1 MSDCVPPLYKGV
13 VGTMLASLLRKCDA
27 FQGEL
32 EGALDLPYDF
42 IEHQIDDII
51 VHSFVE
57 YQKDGVVLC
66 DFNVEVRF
74 FDYSPELFKVT
85 LL

>member
-1 MSDCVPPLYKGV
+1 MSEYVLPLNKGV
-13 VGTMLASLLRKCDA
+13 IDTMLASVLRKCDA
-27 FQGEL
+27 FQEKL